1 MAGLGRDNFQLA
13 VVGLDD
19 FPADGQS
26 QSQTHVARGEKRR
39 GRFSRGLG
47 GKAGPVVLNFNL
59 NVRRAAAGGI
69 GVQRDADFRLLGIR
83 LERIEHDFSQR
94 VFERGAVAGN
104 DHGLAAIFKLQF
116 AGIGG
121 LMFARFLV
129 GLLNQ
134 FSNGERLLF
143 DVPFA
148 RKKTH
153 LIDQPR
159 DALDAVGEGLIQ

>member
-1 MAGLGRDNFQLA
+1 
-13 VVGLDD
+13 
-19 FPADGQS
+19 
-26 QSQTHVARGEKRR
+26 
-39 GRFSRGLG
+39 
-47 GKAGPVVLNFNL
+47 
-59 NVRRAAAGGI
+59 
-69 GVQRDADFRLLGIR
+69 
-83 LERIEHDFSQR
+83 
-94 VFERGAVAGN
+94 
-104 DHGLAAIFKLQF
+104 LQF

-134 FSNGERLLF
+134 FSDGESLLF

-159 DALDAVGEGLIQ
+159 DALDAVGEGLIE